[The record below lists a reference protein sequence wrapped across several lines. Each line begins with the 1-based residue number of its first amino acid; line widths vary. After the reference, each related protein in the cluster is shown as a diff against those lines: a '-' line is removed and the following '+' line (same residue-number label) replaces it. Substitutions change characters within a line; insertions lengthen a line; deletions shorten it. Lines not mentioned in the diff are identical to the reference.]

1 MPITNLAVQN
11 NFGNAQ
17 INQMQSNY
25 PQQGYPPQP
34 QQGYPPQPQQGYPP
48 QQGYGQQMEMTNTQ
62 FQ

>member
-17 INQMQSNY
+17 LNQMQGNFP

-48 QQGYGQQMEMTNTQ
+48 QPQQGYNQQM
-62 FQ
+62 